1 MNTDMKTFGEHNS
14 AGAWAYYSADLL
26 QRLQF
31 ENAFLVLMPLFFFG
45 G

>member
-1 MNTDMKTFGEHNS
+1 MSHDSTLAVGEW
-14 AGAWAYYSADLL
+14 AWGLL